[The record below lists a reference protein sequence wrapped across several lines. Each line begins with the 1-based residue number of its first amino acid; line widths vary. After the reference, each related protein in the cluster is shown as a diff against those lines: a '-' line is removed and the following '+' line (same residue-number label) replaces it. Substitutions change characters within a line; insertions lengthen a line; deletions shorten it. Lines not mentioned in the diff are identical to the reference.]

1 MLKET
6 SLCMGCMNEKDG
18 DPCKICGYSD
28 LDPHIP
34 TYLEPKTFLAERY
47 IVGRLLSYNGEGAVY
62 IGYDTSTSTKVT
74 IKEFMPDTLCT
85 RAKGETNISVN
96 ANNSPLYKTYLSEFA
111 DLNKSLMKLRGMA
124 HIQAVLDVFYENST
138 CYAVFEFISGI
149 SLKTFLANSGGVMTW
164 EQVKELFPPIFTTLS
179 LAHAA
184 GIIHRGISPQTIFV
198 TDKMEL
204 KLAGFAITAARTT
217 GTEIACEIYGGYAA
231 PEQYSNEP
239 NGTWTDVYGISAV
252 LYKVLT
258 GTNPVE
264 AIARTG
270 GMPEPSLININVPQH
285 VSRVIM
291 NGMKLSNDSRI
302 RTITD
307 LVDKLFAPPAY
318 APGARNPDGT
328 PVSRKEERRLKK
340 QKQERTKFL
349 TVIIAVG
356 IVLITFAVVFAL
368 TLHGAC
374 VPGGPESNSNS
385 SFYDNSGAVSSGGTS
400 SSVNSSSNADS
411 DSVPISET
419 VIVPNFTDNYR
430 YENAVK
436 DFENRL
442 TLVPTYDYNDDVQTG
457 FIFEQSVEAD
467 EAVPRGT
474 EIKVKVSKGKSIV
487 ELPPYAMQ
495 LADDYIEE
503 LTKLSI
509 KYELM
514 DENNNDLP
522 DGNVL
527 RCEKDGAIID
537 MGEPINVAKGE
548 TVIVYVARNYEV
560 PEQVIVPDFV
570 EDSYRFETADA
581 FFKGNLTLVPT
592 YDYNDKYAAGYIFEQ
607 SVAPGSSVDKGTEI
621 EVKVSLGSGI
631 ASLPAYF
638 MQTASNFT
646 KQLDQ
651 LGIKYITVDEQRPD
665 HMNGYVSRCTKGQI
679 EINEG
684 DPVNVKDGEI
694 VTVYVVRN

>member
-34 TYLEPKTFLAERY
+34 TYLEPKTFLNERY

-62 IGYDTSTSTKVT
+62 IGFDTSTNTKVT

-85 RAKGETNISVN
+85 RHKGETNISVN

-111 DLNKSLMKLRGMA
+111 DLNRTLMKLRGMA
-124 HIQAVLDVFYENST
+124 HIQAVLDVFYENNT

-149 SLKTFLANSGGVMTW
+149 SLKTFLANSGGSMTW

-179 LAHAA
+179 LVHAA

-291 NGMKLSNDSRI
+291 SGMKLSNDTRI

-307 LVDKLFAPPAY
+307 LVDKLFAPPTY
-318 APGARNPDGT
+318 TPGARDTDGT
-328 PVSRKEERRLKK
+328 PISRREERRIQK
-340 QKQERTKFL
+340 QKRERTKFL

-374 VPGGPESNSNS
+374 VPGVPESS
-385 SFYDNSGAVSSGGTS
+385 SGDLSYESSGGTS
-400 SSVNSSSNADS
+400 SSETSSSPSEDIS
-411 DSVPISET
+411 DISSVPGESI
-419 VIVPNFTDNYR
+419 VVPNFTDNYR

-442 TLVPTYDYNDDVQTG
+442 TLVSTYDYNENVPAG
-457 FIFEQSVEAD
+457 FIFEQSIEA
-467 EAVPRGT
+467 EETVPKGT
-474 EIKVKVSKGKSIV
+474 EIKVSVSKGKSVV

-495 LADDYIEE
+495 LADDYIAE
-503 LTKLSI
+503 LTKLGI
-509 KYELM
+509 KYELK
-514 DENNNDLP
+514 DEDNNELP
-522 DGNVL
+522 EGNVL
-527 RCEKDGAIID
+527 RCEKDGAVIE
-537 MGEPINVAKGE
+537 MGAPVNVANGE
-548 TVIVYVARNYEV
+548 TVIVFVARNYEV
-560 PEQVIVPDFV
+560 IEQVTVPDFV
-570 EDSYRFETADA
+570 EDSYRFETAEA
-581 FFKGNLTLVPT
+581 FFKGSLTLVPK
-592 YDYNDKYAAGYIFEQ
+592 YEYNDKYAAGYIFEQ
-607 SVAPGSSVDKGTEI
+607 SIAPETIVDKGAEI
-621 EVKVSLGSGI
+621 TVKVSLGSGI
-631 ASLPAYF
+631 APLPAF
-638 MQTASNFT
+638 DGVSAESFIRE
-646 KQLDQ
+646 LDK
-651 LGIKYITVDEQRPD
+651 LGIKYNRVEEANAEHPDGTVL
-665 HMNGYVSRCTKGQI
+665 RCAKGQI
-679 EINEG
+679 EISAG
-684 DPVNVKDGEI
+684 DPVNVKDGEVINVYI
-694 VTVYVVRN
+694 VKN